1 MRIVEPPGSL
11 HPDFNMWGQQ
21 CALQVLVNILEKSQS
36 LATLKLTPSQV
47 FESQISFSESIS
59 QEIQQL
65 GTKLLSHLLAHE
77 HFQQDITTKNA
88 VVPLVQLAGIG
99 ILNLQQTAIKASENI
114 SISWPKAVADI
125 QQLHP

>member
-77 HFQQDITTKNA
+77 HFQQDITTKKYSCTARSTHKNWNIE
-88 VVPLVQLAGIG
+88 PSR
-99 ILNLQQTAIKASENI
+99 QQSRHQRTS
-114 SISWPKAVADI
+114 
-125 QQLHP
+125 L